1 MAKHTDINLRS
12 TIFYQVFPRQYSK
25 TKNFEGVYNDLER
38 IKALGTDILY
48 FLPIHP
54 IGKKARKGTK
64 GSPYSIVDYYQIDPS
79 YGTLEEFKKLIEK
92 AHELDMKVMIDIVFN
107 HTSRDSVL
115 VHEHPEWFYHNEKG
129 EFANRVGD
137 WSDITDLDFNN
148 HEVWDYL
155 TAVLIYWAELVD
167 GFRCD
172 VAPLLPI
179 DFWVQARNS
188 VEKVNPKLIWLTE
201 SVHLSF
207 VKYIRDLGYDCSS
220 DSQMYE
226 AFDICYDYDIY
237 DYMNEYLKDPSRLKR
252 WIEEINRQEAC
263 YPKNYIKL
271 RSFEN
276 HDQPRLRSKVR
287 DHNHFIMMLTM
298 QFMLKGPSFIYA
310 GEEHEVSHTPTLFED
325 DLIPWN
331 KALSIES
338 LISKLSTLKKD
349 PIFVY
354 GSFHIKE
361 ENEVVHITY
370 QNKEELLI
378 SIINLEQRKET
389 QTELGDGIYLNLFN
403 DQEIIVK
410 DGLISLSHHPII
422 IKTKK
427 AKIK

>member
-12 TIFYQVFPRQYSK
+12 KIFYQVFPRQYSK

-64 GSPYSIVDYYQIDPS
+64 GSPYSIVDYYQIDQS
-79 YGTLEEFKKLIEK
+79 YGTLEEFKKLIHK

-237 DYMNEYLKDPSRLKR
+237 DYMNEYLKDSSKLKR

-378 SIINLEQRKET
+378 SILNLEQRKET

-410 DGLISLSHHPII
+410 EGLISLNQHPII